1 MANYILQNT
10 AAQID
15 TALSKVLNADTSP
28 TATDALVT
36 SQGVKTY
43 VDNAIQGVGTDTS
56 SIEADITALE
66 TTVNGLLPTA
76 TMSLANY
83 TFYQS
88 SAMTAWTVTDP
99 HGFINYNSTYGSFS
113 LRQDTVARAGVFAWT
128 IKFNATDTDL
138 GSDRFD
144 MRYYNPNVSTAT
156 GTGSSVLF
164 NLNNLQ
170 NAAFRTYSAFIT
182 SPTNSH
188 AFYMHEANPN
198 TTCAI
203 TNCVV
208 TITKIAGIS

>member
-1 MANYILQNT
+1 M
-10 AAQID
+10 
-15 TALSKVLNADTSP
+15 
-28 TATDALVT
+28 TDW
-36 SQGVKTY
+36 
-43 VDNAIQGVGTDTS
+43 
-56 SIEADITALE
+56 
-66 TTVNGLLPTA
+66 TVN
-76 TMSLANY
+76 
-83 TFYQS
+83 
-88 SAMTAWTVTDP
+88 DP
-99 HGFINYNSTYGSFS
+99 HGFINYNDTYGSFQ
-113 LRQDTVARAGVFAWT
+113 LRQNTVARAGVFAWT

-188 AFYMHEANPN
+188 AFYMHEANAN

-203 TNCVV
+203 ANCVV

>member
-10 AAQID
+10 ASEID
-15 TALSKVLNADTSP
+15 NALSKVLNADTSP

-56 SIEADITALE
+56 AIEADVTALE

-76 TMSLANY
+76 TMTLPDY

-88 SAMTAWTVTDP
+88 SNMNTWTVTDP
-99 HGFINYNSTYGSFS
+99 HGFINYNGTYGSFS

-128 IKFNATDTDL
+128 IKFTATDTDTS
-138 GSDRFD
+138 SDRFD
-144 MRYYNPNVSTAT
+144 MRYYNPNVSTGT
-156 GTGSSVLF
+156 GTGSTLLF
-164 NLNNLQ
+164 NLNNVS
-170 NAAFRTYSAFIT
+170 NSFRTISSFIT
-182 SPTNSH
+182 NSADSH
-188 AFYMHEANPN
+188 AFYMHEANTN

-203 TNCVV
+203 TDCVV